1 MKLLPLILTFVIQS
15 NVTSPKPDVSTPES
29 SVRGLVAAYIK
40 MDILRA
46 SEFVYGAKLTADQK
60 ASFKEQPPQL
70 KELVKALSTFKI
82 TDLKSE
88 INGNGATVT
97 LSASADGGDSIKEKV
112 PLRREGTSWKV
123 VGFDVKNI
131 GSQDSKVMS
140 EMQMSPVRTLATM
153 FNLLPVFSGARDK
166 AREVGCKSHLKQ
178 ITTGGLMY
186 LQDFDEKFA
195 FKAAEFKK
203 VLFPYLKNNTI
214 FHCPSDKPDVD
225 SYSFNANLQ
234 GSTLA
239 RVKRPA
245 ETVMVYEGANGILNF
260 RHAGSANV
268 GFVDGHVKL
277 INKEQAKKLVW
288 KP

>member
-1 MKLLPLILTFVIQS
+1 
-15 NVTSPKPDVSTPES
+15 
-29 SVRGLVAAYIK
+29 
-40 MDILRA
+40 
-46 SEFVYGAKLTADQK
+46 
-60 ASFKEQPPQL
+60 
-70 KELVKALSTFKI
+70 
-82 TDLKSE
+82 
-88 INGNGATVT
+88 
-97 LSASADGGDSIKEKV
+97 
-112 PLRREGTSWKV
+112 
-123 VGFDVKNI
+123 
-131 GSQDSKVMS
+131 
-140 EMQMSPVRTLATM
+140 
-153 FNLLPVFSGARDK
+153 
-166 AREVGCKSHLKQ
+166 
-178 ITTGGLMY
+178 MY